1 MIAGTIREAR
11 SQSRDR
17 VTTLHLFGD
26 SDNGVAAEM
35 REHEEWTG
43 YEEGGYGQLGRHR
56 KLTAVRGPRTILT
69 QNESIRR
76 GTPSPECSG
85 SASAGGYSPCGG
97 CSPESTSDYAA
108 CEGCRF
114 NPDKPNK
121 G

>member
-26 SDNGVAAEM
+26 SDNGVTAEM

-56 KLTAVRGPRTILT
+56 KLTAVRGPRIPCTANPRADRTRHLVPGTVEPVVQFPKSKTIG
-69 QNESIRR
+69 E
-76 GTPSPECSG
+76 
-85 SASAGGYSPCGG
+85 
-97 CSPESTSDYAA
+97 
-108 CEGCRF
+108 
-114 NPDKPNK
+114 
-121 G
+121 

>member
-26 SDNGVAAEM
+26 SDNGVTAEM

-56 KLTAVRGPRTILT
+56 KLTAVRGPRIPCTANEELT
-69 QNESIRR
+69 LRNGAQRN
-76 GTPSPECSG
+76 GG
-85 SASAGGYSPCGG
+85 SVQ
-97 CSPESTSDYAA
+97 
-108 CEGCRF
+108 
-114 NPDKPNK
+114 
-121 G
+121 

>member
-26 SDNGVAAEM
+26 SDNGVTAEM

-56 KLTAVRGPRTILT
+56 KLTAVRGPRIPCTANPSR
-69 QNESIRR
+69 QPRESASVGLDGVV
-76 GTPSPECSG
+76 GTPNQKG
-85 SASAGGYSPCGG
+85 
-97 CSPESTSDYAA
+97 ES
-108 CEGCRF
+108 
-114 NPDKPNK
+114 
-121 G
+121 